1 MHFGKDIHLCLVP
14 GYTNDID
21 AATDIVV
28 VTVWQQ
34 K

>member
-14 GYTNDID
+14 GYPNDID
-21 AATDIVV
+21 AATDMVV
-28 VTVWQQ
+28 VTVRHQ